1 VSLTRADVIAYLE
14 GLTSREL
21 DEFMA
26 EFQARL
32 HLEAPA
38 SHPRVVMGAAPTM
51 GTPIE
56 PTEYAVELL
65 GFGDRKLAVIKA
77 VRELWPLG
85 LMEAKTLVES
95 APAVLRA
102 DLPRHEADAIAD
114 ALRSAGARIKIR

>member
-1 VSLTRADVIAYLE
+1 
-14 GLTSREL
+14 
-21 DEFMA
+21 
-26 EFQARL
+26 
-32 HLEAPA
+32 
-38 SHPRVVMGAAPTM
+38 MGM
-51 GTPIE
+51 PIE

-85 LMEAKTLVES
+85 LMEAKKLVES